1 MNSRR
6 LMGSPSS
13 KTTRYHIVDE
23 CGILWLP
30 MVEMGQR
37 RSSRVVRDMSAHTPR
52 AAQKADIPSLRICA
66 ISSLRFYFNNRTASS
81 FERDR
86 QNELEKRP
94 ALVRRHGNFT
104 AVLLNNDTANS

>member
-1 MNSRR
+1 MRR
-6 LMGSPSS
+6 LLRTQNFFCWPPSN
-13 KTTRYHIVDE
+13 V
-23 CGILWLP
+23 
-30 MVEMGQR
+30 
-37 RSSRVVRDMSAHTPR
+37 RSCSESGGT
-52 AAQKADIPSLRICA
+52 ADIALGLKSA

-94 ALVRRHGNFT
+94 ALVRRRGNFT